1 MLVKIDTNTIVNLD
15 RVINIH
21 KACPARLEFLFTLGN
36 GRLHR
41 KLCLTFEDEHLRDL
55 ALDKI
60 LTSYSY
66 GNLVCDISEY
76 VEKGE

>member
-1 MLVKIDTNTIVNLD
+1 MLVKIDKNTIVNLD

-21 KACPARLEFLFTLGN
+21 KACPARLEFLFSLGMEDGTGN
-36 GRLHR
+36 YVD
-41 KLCLTFEDEHLRDL
+41 FENEYLRDL

-66 GNLVCDISEY
+66 DNLVCDISVY
-76 VEKGE
+76 IKKEK

>member
-1 MLVKIDTNTIVNLD
+1 MLVKIKNTIVNLD
-15 RVINIH
+15 KVINIS
-21 KACPARLEFLFTLGN
+21 KTCPARLEFLFTLGTEDCTGN
-36 GRLHR
+36 YVD
-41 KLCLTFEDEHLRDL
+41 FEDEHLRDL

-76 VEKGE
+76 VKKGE